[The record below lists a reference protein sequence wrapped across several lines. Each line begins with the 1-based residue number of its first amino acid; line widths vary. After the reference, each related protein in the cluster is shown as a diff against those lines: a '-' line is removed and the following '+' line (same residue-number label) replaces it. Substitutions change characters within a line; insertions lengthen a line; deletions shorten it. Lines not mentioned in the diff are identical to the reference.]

1 MPQNAE
7 NPYSGIPYTEY
18 IHSLG
23 EDDATI
29 VGGWRLRA
37 QELVSPVDEG
47 MSYGMPALRY
57 RGRPL
62 VSVTATKTGYVI
74 YPFSADVVASVLP
87 TLDGYASTKGGIKFT
102 AAKPLPVAAFDRIVT
117 ERKAEIDA
125 ALGSSG
131 GGGRGR

>member
-1 MPQNAE
+1 MND
-7 NPYSGIPYTEY
+7 YTGIPYTEY

-23 EDDATI
+23 EDAATI

-47 MSYGMPALRY
+47 VSYGMPALRY

-62 VSVTATKTGYVI
+62 ISIVTTKTGYAI
-74 YPFSADVVASVLP
+74 YPFSSDVVASVLP
-87 TLDGYASTKGGIKFT
+87 SLEGFATTKGGIKFND
-102 AAKPLPVAAFDRIVT
+102 AKPLPVPVFDRMVKA
-117 ERKAEIDA
+117 RQAEIDA

-131 GGGRGR
+131 GGRGR

>member
-1 MPQNAE
+1 MAD
-7 NPYSGIPYTEY
+7 YSGIPYTEY
-18 IHSLG
+18 IHSLD
-23 EDDATI
+23 EDAATI

-37 QELVSPVDEG
+37 QELVPEVKEG
-47 MSYGMPALRY
+47 ESYGLPALLY

-62 VSVTATKTGYVI
+62 ISITATKAGYSI

-87 TLDGYASTKGGIKFT
+87 SLDGLKSTKGGVKFT
-102 AAKPLPVAAFDRIVT
+102 AAKPLPVAAFDRMVT

-131 GGGRGR
+131 APSGGGRGR

>member
-1 MPQNAE
+1 MAD
-7 NPYSGIPYTEY
+7 YSGIPYTEY

-37 QELVSPVDEG
+37 QELVPGVEEG

-62 VSVTATKTGYVI
+62 ISVMATKAGYSI
-74 YPFSADVVASVLP
+74 FPFSAEVVASVLP

-102 AAKPLPVAAFDRIVT
+102 AAKPLPVAAFDRLVT
-117 ERKAEIDA
+117 ERRAEIDA